1 MILVI
6 IIAAIILLLVASAY
20 KEYKDRISVEE
31 LPKVIKELIKQGK
44 EISVLNKEMIYTP
57 EEEEFLTNGLEMAW
71 AYEGDKSYRRLA
83 IKYRELEK
91 VINKKRF
98 EKTLDGLRIKNA
110 IKREFEKSLV
120 DKINTLKEDYPEV
133 YYKCFKDESEVNEY
147 IERLMESV

>member
-1 MILVI
+1 MVLVI
-6 IIAAIILLLVASAY
+6 IVAVMVLLLIVS
-20 KEYKDRISVEE
+20 EYKDEISVEE
-31 LPKVIKELIKQGK
+31 LPKVIKEMIKQGK
-44 EISVLNKEMIYTP
+44 KISSLNKEMIYTP

-71 AYEGDKSYRRLA
+71 AYEGDKSYKRLA

-98 EKTLDGLRIKNA
+98 EKTLDGLRIKSA

-120 DKINTLKEDYPEV
+120 YKINTLKEDYPEV

-147 IERLMESV
+147 IERLMKSV

>member
-1 MILVI
+1 MVLVI
-6 IIAAIILLLVASAY
+6 IVAVMVLLLIVS
-20 KEYKDRISVEE
+20 EYKDEISVEE
-31 LPKVIKELIKQGK
+31 LPKVIKEMIKQGK
-44 EISVLNKEMIYTP
+44 KISSLNKEMIYTP

-71 AYEGDKSYRRLA
+71 AYEGDKSYKRLA

-120 DKINTLKEDYPEV
+120 YKINTLKEDYPEV

-147 IERLMESV
+147 IERLMKSV

>member
-1 MILVI
+1 MVLVI
-6 IIAAIILLLVASAY
+6 IVAAMVLLLIVS
-20 KEYKDRISVEE
+20 EYKDEISVEE
-31 LPKVIKELIKQGK
+31 LPKVIKEIIKQGK
-44 EISVLNKEMIYTP
+44 KISSLNKEMIYTP

-71 AYEGDKSYRRLA
+71 AYEGDKSYRRLV

-120 DKINTLKEDYPEV
+120 DKINTFKEDYPEV
-133 YYKCFKDESEVNEY
+133 YYKCFKDESEVNKY
-147 IERLMESV
+147 IERLMKSV